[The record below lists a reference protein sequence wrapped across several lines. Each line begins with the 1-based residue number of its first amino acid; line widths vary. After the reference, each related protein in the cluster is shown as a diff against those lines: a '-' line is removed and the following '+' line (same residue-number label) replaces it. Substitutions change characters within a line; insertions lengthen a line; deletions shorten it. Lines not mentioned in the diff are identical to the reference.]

1 MQGISGSRKLNYD
14 YKHAAAMSASGSDDQ
29 IPVRDGYA
37 VHPKHTAPEEMYWLS
52 HLNQEELCEKYVGLR
67 DDFYT
72 LKKFSCKQED
82 KIKKLQTKLRKIIA
96 DKKKDTTSR
105 GNASCSVQ
113 EMEYQDALESQ
124 QQSIRELRLKNDH
137 LEKKIKLANIQLSA
151 AKKNRPLLFQHIGAR
166 VDTGLK
172 QTRAPV
178 TPQVK
183 QPVRP
188 SSSPSKPASSSESS
202 ARTIESSVHQT
213 DFVLPER
220 VREILEEARKRILA
234 LEAERDELQEHL
246 IEKQQSA
253 EDAEYELQQK
263 IAMLQEEVTSLR
275 EDLHDQGV
283 REERETLAIVRAERE
298 ARTLSARTTAL
309 QEQLAV
315 TEEKVAAEKS
325 RKEALQNELERM
337 TGKLLGAEHQLREM
351 QQEYQKTLAQLQQI
365 AEKNKILQKENEQL
379 QKENEQLTIL
389 NKNIEQR
396 GLAAENESLKTQI
409 AHLESA
415 LQSDLTERG
424 TFLEHMTS
432 DKEALAKAEVEMK
445 NLRESN
451 FKLQEELEKATQKLN
466 IYSKVYGNVMQAG
479 LLDLTEKDLANIFM
493 KHKEE
498 SSGGM
503 SAKAVEDLRQAHSEL
518 QLLYREKMLELEKI
532 TSTLTSHAETY
543 KALENQVAKVTQ
555 ESQEKEADFL
565 LTIKNLQEVI
575 KRRDE
580 RCEKMEHQMLMIT
593 DKGLKEKLDDLG
605 HNLTRTVNLGKHDN
619 VLEFHIDK
627 VLFEAPEFNLLK
639 TFVSWT
645 VPFSLEDPLQ
655 HTNVAIGIDAR
666 YNYSALYKFQMN
678 FRNLVSLRD
687 DNVTVSV
694 YILLDSGHPAKV
706 GECYLSFSEVLDHPR
721 NTLHGTVQVLV
732 AFDDAEV
739 QHLPVG
745 LHLQPGEV
753 VGTMSYWFNLQR
765 PCEEVIAQH
774 MRTVGV
780 LAASQ
785 HYQDFVPKASKIIES
800 KNPVN
805 PRRVSD
811 KEYQWKSA
819 DHQLSSDMSRRRSSL
834 EQPSKLKC
842 PIPAPRSQSHASLL
856 IEQQQTYSQESE
868 ETKRHQESVNSSL
881 HTQEYESAEQVQ
893 SDIYHNAAAG
903 SCGFEKHCPHSQS
916 TSSSRPYNAET
927 PIKTKVIKTG
937 NIDGYKNHKNVN
949 SKQNSATHS
958 SSRSDPSTSHA
969 SDKLSLL
976 LIDKK
981 ATRPK
986 SATSVMCARDSSEE
1000 SGRTSVINE
1009 NHATLEGH
1017 LRNQPQVS
1025 EQQTC
1030 SSEESSSSD
1039 TMFEESS
1046 ESDTHIDEAPQLQ
1059 SVHKAPENLAIEA
1072 KSSKDLGRKGGIR
1085 SSMSIHS
1092 KRGQET
1098 CSTSSPRISNSSSQV
1113 TGSQLSLAEASLA
1126 TDSEGVVAVVSNKY
1140 KEKQLRI
1147 YVEVCSLVLY
1157 ADSSVIQDPSVE
1169 FLFVDY
1175 HGFLGLPPDQLET
1188 PMSLPKP
1195 PPGCSLNFNFGQEFI
1210 IDQEQ
1215 HPEREQALVD
1225 LMKNRGIIKFTVTSE
1240 PPEELQDS
1248 HDCQDLGYAFVNLHE
1263 LLKKGQDLHDAELT
1277 VESADDGSQL
1287 GVLCITLHIVDVLK
1301 HLNITYQ

>member
-503 SAKAVEDLRQAHSEL
+503 SAKENIIYTQAVEDLRQAHSEL

-785 HYQDFVPKASKIIES
+785 HYQDFVPK
-800 KNPVN
+800 
-805 PRRVSD
+805 
-811 KEYQWKSA
+811 
-819 DHQLSSDMSRRRSSL
+819 
-834 EQPSKLKC
+834 
-842 PIPAPRSQSHASLL
+842 
-856 IEQQQTYSQESE
+856 
-868 ETKRHQESVNSSL
+868 
-881 HTQEYESAEQVQ
+881 
-893 SDIYHNAAAG
+893 
-903 SCGFEKHCPHSQS
+903 
-916 TSSSRPYNAET
+916 
-927 PIKTKVIKTG
+927 
-937 NIDGYKNHKNVN
+937 
-949 SKQNSATHS
+949 
-958 SSRSDPSTSHA
+958 
-969 SDKLSLL
+969 
-976 LIDKK
+976 
-981 ATRPK
+981 
-986 SATSVMCARDSSEE
+986 
-1000 SGRTSVINE
+1000 
-1009 NHATLEGH
+1009 
-1017 LRNQPQVS
+1017 VS

>member
-1 MQGISGSRKLNYD
+1 M
-14 YKHAAAMSASGSDDQ
+14 
-29 IPVRDGYA
+29 
-37 VHPKHTAPEEMYWLS
+37 
-52 HLNQEELCEKYVGLR
+52 
-67 DDFYT
+67 
-72 LKKFSCKQED
+72 
-82 KIKKLQTKLRKIIA
+82 IIW
-96 DKKKDTTSR
+96 R
-105 GNASCSVQ
+105 F
-113 EMEYQDALESQ
+113 
-124 QQSIRELRLKNDH
+124 I
-137 LEKKIKLANIQLSA
+137 
-151 AKKNRPLLFQHIGAR
+151 
-166 VDTGLK
+166 
-172 QTRAPV
+172 
-178 TPQVK
+178 
-183 QPVRP
+183 
-188 SSSPSKPASSSESS
+188 
-202 ARTIESSVHQT
+202 
-213 DFVLPER
+213 VLPER

-466 IYSKVYGNVMQAG
+466 IYSKAG

-503 SAKAVEDLRQAHSEL
+503 SAKENIIYTQAVEDLRQAHSEL

-785 HYQDFVPKASKIIES
+785 HYQDFVPK
-800 KNPVN
+800 
-805 PRRVSD
+805 
-811 KEYQWKSA
+811 
-819 DHQLSSDMSRRRSSL
+819 
-834 EQPSKLKC
+834 
-842 PIPAPRSQSHASLL
+842 
-856 IEQQQTYSQESE
+856 
-868 ETKRHQESVNSSL
+868 
-881 HTQEYESAEQVQ
+881 
-893 SDIYHNAAAG
+893 
-903 SCGFEKHCPHSQS
+903 
-916 TSSSRPYNAET
+916 
-927 PIKTKVIKTG
+927 
-937 NIDGYKNHKNVN
+937 
-949 SKQNSATHS
+949 
-958 SSRSDPSTSHA
+958 
-969 SDKLSLL
+969 
-976 LIDKK
+976 
-981 ATRPK
+981 
-986 SATSVMCARDSSEE
+986 
-1000 SGRTSVINE
+1000 
-1009 NHATLEGH
+1009 
-1017 LRNQPQVS
+1017 VS